1 MIKKDFQIYLE
12 SVGTNEFM
20 IPKNIRQVT
29 NDVGFISS
37 LEQCLNRF
45 YKYIRNNIKNKFN
58 INEIL
63 SSKKDRDGFDRE
75 YITYDADVDDNIS
88 LDRIHLVFDRH
99 KLALDSRVVYIK
111 YYLYLGSIETIRHGM
126 SHIFLYG
133 SFELVQFKN
142 RIYNFTTEI
151 LPFRL
156 VNKYEYNAPIYR
168 NSPRLITGKYYL
180 QSIEK
185 LDMKNPITNAN
196 YNIFEDTVENINSGL
211 RDTLSDY
218 INSYIKKYKS
228 YAKEVELEELKE
240 QLWFY
245 KQAKKSKELF
255 NKMIADGP
263 NKYGVWGSFGR
274 VVKEDD

>member
-111 YYLYLGSIETIRHGM
+111 YYLYLGSIETVRHGM

-133 SFELVQFKN
+133 SLEPVQFKN

-263 NKYGVWGSFGR
+263 NKYGVWGNFER
-274 VVKEDD
+274 EVIEND